1 MNTDTNWG
9 TLMQQPKVKTARRW
23 LSSVWAFVV
32 IFGCVLG
39 GGASMGYWLGVND
52 ERERSLEEIA
62 RLQLAYGMRLG
73 TISEKAAD
81 AASSAQEAAATVDK
95 IAEKVSKAARIN
107 TPPAQPASGNV
118 NNSSNKER

>member
-1 MNTDTNWG
+1 MTTDTNWG
-9 TLMQQPKVKTARRW
+9 TLMQQPKVKSARRI

-32 IFGCVLG
+32 IFGCVLW

-52 ERERSLEEIA
+52 ERERSLEEVA

-118 NNSSNKER
+118 NSSSNKER

>member
-1 MNTDTNWG
+1 MTTETNWG
-9 TLMQQPKVKTARRW
+9 TLMQQPKVKSARRI
-23 LSSVWAFVV
+23 LSSVWSFVV
-32 IFGCVLG
+32 IFGCVLW

-52 ERERSLEEIA
+52 ERERSLEEVA
-62 RLQLAYGMRLG
+62 RLQLAYGTRLG

-81 AASSAQEAAATVDK
+81 AASTAQEAAATVDK

-118 NNSSNKER
+118 NSSNNKER